1 VSDLRS
7 TYLGIELRSP
17 IVASAGPLTGK
28 IDTLQELADA
38 GVGAVVLPSLFEEQ
52 LGHDPLAIE
61 RMLFGTADSN
71 PEAADGYFPVLE
83 DYYTGPGPY
92 LQLVEQAKSK
102 LEVPVIASL
111 NGITDAGL
119 ASYAQLLQ
127 QAGADAIEL
136 NVYLVASDPD
146 HDAAHIERRY
156 RELIA
161 AVRSAIGI
169 PLAVKVSP
177 FFSAFAHTA
186 RDLVTAGANG
196 LVLFN
201 RFYQPD
207 IDIET
212 LTVTPSLDLSRSA
225 ELRLSLRWIAILSR
239 RLPCSL
245 AATGGVHTAGD
256 VVKAILAGADVAM
269 TTSALLQHGTG
280 HVAALESGLR
290 QWMAEHEFDS
300 VEQMKGSLSQQAVP
314 DPEGYDRANYMRT
327 LMSYSTW

>member
-1 VSDLRS
+1 MSDLRS

-17 IVASAGPLTGK
+17 IVASAGPTTGN
-28 IDTLQELADA
+28 IDTLRELEDA
-38 GVGAVVLPSLFEEQ
+38 GVGAVVLPSMFEEQ
-52 LGHDPLAIE
+52 LGHELLAIE
-61 RMLFGTADSN
+61 RMLYGTADSN
-71 PEAADGYFPVLE
+71 PEASDGYFPVL
-83 DYYTGPGPY
+83 DNYNTGPGPY
-92 LQLVEQAKSK
+92 LRLVEQAKSK

-111 NGITDAGL
+111 NGVTEDGL
-119 ASYAQLLQ
+119 ASYAKLLE

-136 NVYLVASDPD
+136 NVYLVASDPN
-146 HDAAHIERRY
+146 HDSAYIERRY

-161 AVRSAIGI
+161 AVRAAIGI

-177 FFSAFAHTA
+177 YFSAFGHTA
-186 RDLVTAGANG
+186 RDLAAAGADA

-212 LTVTPSLDLSRSA
+212 LTVKPSLDLSRSA

-245 AATGGVHTAGD
+245 AATSGVHTAED
-256 VVKAILAGADVAM
+256 VVKVILAGGDVAM
-269 TTSALLQHGTG
+269 TTSALLHHGPG
-280 HVAALESGLR
+280 HVATMEAGLR
-290 QWMAEHEFDS
+290 HWMDDHSFTT
-300 VEQMKGSLSQQAVP
+300 VEQMKGSLSQRAVT
-314 DPEGYDRANYMRT
+314 DPEGYERANYMRT